1 MVSRQ
6 PDCDSAEE
14 GGDVKVSPG
23 LVVLAV
29 LIGLPAVEIAGFV
42 FVGSRIGAG
51 WTVLLTFLTA
61 AVGIVL
67 MRRQGLSV
75 LARIR
80 DDISHD
86 RVPAEAIGDGAMILI
101 GGILLLIPGFVTDI
115 VGLLLLVPPVR
126 RLVWRIAMRN
136 VRIET
141 ATVRRPG
148 SPGPVVDL
156 DTSAYRDL
164 GGRPSPQSPWRNLD
178 GPQG

>member
-1 MVSRQ
+1 VRL
-6 PDCDSAEE
+6 
-14 GGDVKVSPG
+14 SPG

-51 WTVLLTFLTA
+51 WTVVLTFLTA
-61 AVGIVL
+61 AAGIVL

-80 DDISHD
+80 DDLSHD

-126 RLVWRIAMRN
+126 RLVWRFAMRN

-148 SPGPVVDL
+148 GGPGPVVDL
-156 DTSAYRDL
+156 DASAYRDL
-164 GGRPSPQSPWRNLD
+164 GGRPPPQSPWRNLD
-178 GPQG
+178 GPQA